1 MAARSNSSATG
12 APAITGTARVGQTLN
27 ATTATIAD
35 ADGLTGATFSYQWL
49 ADDTVISGATS
60 STYTLAAADEG
71 KAIKVR
77 VSFSDDRGNAETLTG
92 PATNAVVAELSNSAA
107 TGAPSITGT
116 PRVDE
121 TLAAV
126 TAGIADDNGL
136 TNAVFSYRWLADD
149 VAISGAR
156 VSTYTLVDRDQGKA
170 IKVRVSFSD
179 DAGNAETL
187 TSSATSAVAASP
199 VAPPNLVPSLLQES
213 STVRVSN
220 LSQPSHVTNINTGFG
235 RSYAQPFCTGG
246 TAVTL
251 DKVGMYTVSYETDPT
266 AMTFRS
272 FPAPVVT
279 IRSDDSGKPGTVL
292 QTLTNPVFDGSIN
305 TPEYFT
311 GSGYELSAGTTYW
324 VVLHRPRATGH
335 IEFKDTYSE
344 AEDSE
349 TDVGWAISDGMLT
362 KSESTD
368 WAVYEF
374 FTDKPSIMQMVIY
387 ATGDP
392 SAVSTPVFPDSDCDG
407 AADAYEFSVD
417 ENTAAN
423 TVVGTVSARDTDG
436 DNLTHTVGG
445 ADAAKFNEVFAL
457 NSSTGQI
464 TVKSGASID
473 YESGTRSYSI
483 TVSVTDGKDSSD
495 AVEAEPTIDGTTSV
509 KIEVNNID
517 EPGTILMSTT
527 SPKVGSQLRVGL
539 IDPDGGVITYAIE
552 WSSADSATGPFTNF
566 LPNSSSGMTPRSYT
580 PTEADRGKYLRVK
593 AHYVDRGCRNIG
605 STSGTTSTGGRCNKT
620 AERVFDS
627 PVAARSNNSPTGAP
641 TITGAVQVGQT
652 LTATPATIADAD
664 GLTGATFSYQWL
676 ADDTVISGATGSSYT
691 LVVADQGKAIK
702 VRVSFSDDAGN
713 QEVVPSSATS
723 AVVAR
728 PNSAAT
734 GAPAIMGTPRADE
747 TLTAITTGIADADGV
762 TNAVFNYRWLADD
775 SPISGGISS
784 TYTLMDEQEGKA
796 IKVRV
801 SFNDDAGN
809 AESLT
814 SAATS
819 AVAAS
824 RLTATVYGVPESHN
838 GSGQFTFELRFSEA
852 PSVGYAILRHHA
864 FTVTGGNVVNATR
877 LEQGKN
883 LRWEIAVRPSSNAD
897 VTILLP
903 ATSDCTDQ
911 GAICTGRNKML
922 STRLELTVL
931 GPQNP
936 QNSAATGA
944 PVITGT
950 AQVGQ
955 TLTATTTDI
964 QDADGLTDTTFSY
977 QWLADDTAISGA
989 TGSGYTLVDADEGK
1003 AIKVRVSF
1011 TDDAGNAET
1020 LTSAA
1025 TSAVTARP
1033 NNPATGAPAITG
1045 TAQVGQTLTA
1055 TTTDIQDA
1063 DGLTDTTFSYQWLA
1077 DDTAINGAT
1086 GSGYTLVDADEG
1098 KAIKVRV
1105 SFTDDAGNAETLT
1118 SAATS
1123 AVAARP
1129 NNPATGAPAIT
1140 GTAQVG
1146 QTLTAT
1152 TTDIQDVDGL
1162 TDTTF
1167 SYQWL
1172 ADDTAISGATGSG
1185 YTLVDADEGKAIKV
1199 RVSFTDDAGNAETL
1213 TSAATSAVAARPN
1226 NPATGAPAITGTAQ
1240 VGQTLTATTTDIQD
1254 ADGLTDTTFSYQW
1267 LADDT
1272 AINGATGSG
1281 YTLVD
1286 ADEGKAIKVR
1296 VSFTD
1301 DAGNAE
1307 TLTSA
1312 ATEAVAVAPALAPL
1326 TATAHGVPAS
1336 HDGSADFIFELRFSE
1351 APTISYKILRYHA
1364 LAVTNGSLLRSKRM
1378 EPGENLKWE
1387 ITVRP
1392 TSTGDVT
1399 IVLSRTTDCA
1409 EEGAI
1414 CLGDGRMLSNSLE
1427 VTVSL
1432 QNSAASG
1439 APAIAGTARVGQTL
1453 TVNTSNITDAD
1464 GLTGTTFSYQWLA
1477 DDTAISGATGS
1488 GYTLVDADEGKAIKV
1503 RVSFTDDAGNAET
1516 LTSAATGAVAPFAL
1530 TAAIHGV
1537 PASHNGQGV
1546 FTFELRFSEEFGI
1559 SYRTL
1564 RDHAF
1569 TVTGG
1574 EVVDARRL
1582 EPGKNVRWE
1591 IHVSPT
1597 ANAQVTIV
1605 LPVTTDCSAQGA
1617 ICTED
1622 GRMLSSRVVLTVRGP
1637 GG

>member
-1 MAARSNSSATG
+1 MKMTKIG
-12 APAITGTARVGQTLN
+12 KRVRMGVLLTLSLVVPLFL
-27 ATTATIAD
+27 AMTDPTT
-35 ADGLTGATFSYQWL
+35 
-49 ADDTVISGATS
+49 
-60 STYTLAAADEG
+60 
-71 KAIKVR
+71 
-77 VSFSDDRGNAETLTG
+77 TLT
-92 PATNAVVAELSNSAA
+92 
-107 TGAPSITGT
+107 
-116 PRVDE
+116 
-121 TLAAV
+121 
-126 TAGIADDNGL
+126 
-136 TNAVFSYRWLADD
+136 
-149 VAISGAR
+149 
-156 VSTYTLVDRDQGKA
+156 
-170 IKVRVSFSD
+170 
-179 DAGNAETL
+179 
-187 TSSATSAVAASP
+187 
-199 VAPPNLVPSLLQES
+199 QES

-220 LSQPSHVTNINTGFG
+220 LSQPSHAKNINPSSE
-235 RSYAQPFCTGG
+235 RSFAQSFCTGG
-246 TAVTL
+246 AAVTL
-251 DKVGMYTVSYETDPT
+251 DKVRMYTVSYETDPT
-266 AMTFRS
+266 AMSFVS

-279 IRSDDSGKPGTVL
+279 IRSDVSGKPGTAL

-311 GSGYELSAGTTYW
+311 SSGYELSAGIIYW
-324 VVLHRPRATGH
+324 VVLHQPRASGH

-349 TDVGWAISDGMLT
+349 TDVGWAISDGMLA
-362 KSESTD
+362 KWESTD
-368 WAVYEF
+368 WAVYTF
-374 FTDKPSIMQMVIY
+374 GDKPSIMQMAIY
-387 ATGDP
+387 ATGDS

-473 YESGTRSYSI
+473 YESGKRSYSI

-495 AVEAEPTIDGTTSV
+495 AVEAEPTTDGATPV

-566 LPNSSSGMTPRSYT
+566 LPNSSSGMTPWSYT

-593 AHYVDRGCRNIG
+593 AYYVDRGCRNLG
-605 STSGTTSTGGRCNKT
+605 SIGGRCNST
-620 AERVFDS
+620 AERMFDS
-627 PVAARSNNSPTGAP
+627 PVAVRSNNSATGAP
-641 TITGAVQVGQT
+641 AITGAARVGQT
-652 LTATPATIADAD
+652 LTATIATIADAD

-728 PNSAAT
+728 PNSVAT

-762 TNAVFNYRWLADD
+762 TNAAFNYRWLADD

-784 TYTLMDEQEGKA
+784 TYTLLDEEEGKA

-801 SFNDDAGN
+801 SFSDDAGN

-824 RLTATVYGVPESHN
+824 RLTATIYGVPESHN
-838 GSGQFTFELRFSEA
+838 GSGEFTFELRFSEA
-852 PSVGYAILRHHA
+852 PSIGYAILRRHA
-864 FTVTGGNVVNATR
+864 FTVTGGNLANATR

-883 LRWEIAVRPSSNAD
+883 LRWEIAVRPSSNVD

-911 GAICTGRNKML
+911 GAICTGRNKLL

-931 GPQNP
+931 GPQSP
-936 QNSAATGA
+936 QNSA
-944 PVITGT
+944 
-950 AQVGQ
+950 
-955 TLTATTTDI
+955 
-964 QDADGLTDTTFSY
+964 
-977 QWLADDTAISGA
+977 
-989 TGSGYTLVDADEGK
+989 
-1003 AIKVRVSF
+1003 
-1011 TDDAGNAET
+1011 
-1020 LTSAA
+1020 
-1025 TSAVTARP
+1025 
-1033 NNPATGAPAITG
+1033 ATGAPAITG

-1077 DDTAINGAT
+1077 DDTAIDGAT
-1086 GSGYTLVDADEG
+1086 GSTYTLVDADEG

-1105 SFTDDAGNAETLT
+1105 SFTDDAGNAERLT

-1152 TTDIQDVDGL
+1152 TTGIQDADGL

-1167 SYQWL
+1167 TYRWL
-1172 ADDTAISGATGSG
+1172 ADDTEVSGATGSG

-1199 RVSFTDDAGNAETL
+1199 RVSFTDDAGN
-1213 TSAATSAVAARPN
+1213 V
-1226 NPATGAPAITGTAQ
+1226 
-1240 VGQTLTATTTDIQD
+1240 
-1254 ADGLTDTTFSYQW
+1254 
-1267 LADDT
+1267 
-1272 AINGATGSG
+1272 
-1281 YTLVD
+1281 
-1286 ADEGKAIKVR
+1286 
-1296 VSFTD
+1296 
-1301 DAGNAE
+1301 E

-1312 ATEAVAVAPALAPL
+1312 ATEAVAPALPPL

-1336 HDGSADFIFELRFSE
+1336 HNGSADFIFELRFSE
-1351 APTISYKILRYHA
+1351 APLISYKVLRYHA

-1392 TSTGDVT
+1392 D
-1399 IVLSRTTDCA
+1399 LN
-1409 EEGAI
+1409 
-1414 CLGDGRMLSNSLE
+1414 GRRYHRA
-1427 VTVSL
+1427 VSHHGL
-1432 QNSAASG
+1432 CRGGSDLHGRRQ
-1439 APAIAGTARVGQTL
+1439 
-1453 TVNTSNITDAD
+1453 DAV
-1464 GLTGTTFSYQWLA
+1464 QLA
-1477 DDTAISGATGS
+1477 
-1488 GYTLVDADEGKAIKV
+1488 
-1503 RVSFTDDAGNAET
+1503 
-1516 LTSAATGAVAPFAL
+1516 
-1530 TAAIHGV
+1530 
-1537 PASHNGQGV
+1537 
-1546 FTFELRFSEEFGI
+1546 
-1559 SYRTL
+1559 
-1564 RDHAF
+1564 
-1569 TVTGG
+1569 
-1574 EVVDARRL
+1574 
-1582 EPGKNVRWE
+1582 
-1591 IHVSPT
+1591 
-1597 ANAQVTIV
+1597 
-1605 LPVTTDCSAQGA
+1605 
-1617 ICTED
+1617 
-1622 GRMLSSRVVLTVRGP
+1622 
-1637 GG
+1637 